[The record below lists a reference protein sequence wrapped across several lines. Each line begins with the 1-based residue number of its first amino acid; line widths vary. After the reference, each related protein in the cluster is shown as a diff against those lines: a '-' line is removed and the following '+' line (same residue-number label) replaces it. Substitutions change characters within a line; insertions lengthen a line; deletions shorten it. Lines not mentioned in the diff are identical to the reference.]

1 MSHSAGMNENTVATS
16 KRNSGSARLQE
27 SSAAIESYREDCRAR
42 ARAVVEADARRLVTL
57 LTDGAGLAK
66 DELDAVLNMHIAK
79 HNSSGTLAD
88 VLRLALAPPA
98 AP

>member
-16 KRNSGSARLQE
+16 KRNSGSARLQ

-42 ARAVVEADARRLVTL
+42 ARAVVEADARRLVAL

-88 VLRLALAPPA
+88 VLRLALAA
-98 AP
+98 AH